1 MASQIEDLQSPDGLT
16 NPATVESDT
25 TIVRNTVANYDYI
38 LQDIY
43 VDVSNVFSS
52 MKNNVDVFLRVIED
66 GRLVNRR
73 IAFGSKT
80 SSEPSDWERQFKSV
94 GYQTR
99 SELRP
104 TDEYESMVDDCIA
117 AHVYRTTLLST
128 EKVRI
133 VILSGDGNQKGS
145 TAIGIYDSIL
155 IALLHGVPVTVWGW
169 SSTTSNNY
177 KNLAIRFPSLFQL
190 KFLDAI
196 VVNAK
201 LKNIPKPV
209 PYFDK
214 IDRMNLYHLKVMTK
228 DKSNFPKNTHA
239 DNWKFFNPLFGKNR
253 CISVSPSP
261 LKPTPHIIFAYFAS
275 NEDLEQAMEIA
286 RGHPFVTLN
295 GTVYELEF
303 GKCAEPGTRNLI
315 SQRDREI
322 QNASYR
328 AFLLDREI
336 KSLQESQQA
345 SLGES
350 QTASLEESHLTSLRE
365 SQTASLRES
374 TQESLDGN
382 EDESL
387 RESQLTS
394 LDESHFLEES
404 LQEALDEI
412 QKETQDE
419 STSLRESQKASL
431 RESTQASLRESQL
444 TSLRESPSPSLPV
457 SASPFEVN
465 YLRPDSKP
473 FEPLN
478 RFSPTSGVLETPTR
492 PRPRLLRADPENTT
506 IYSIYIRG
514 KDLILPKRE
523 SFEMKKIFEMNFKL
537 KISVL
542 FASASKGESTA
553 DKVFCSFPSEESANE
568 AIQHFKK
575 TKIIVMNDISYQ
587 IHFPSQP
594 QLFQKREKVVERS
607 TIE

>member
-1 MASQIEDLQSPDGLT
+1 MASQIEDFQSPDGLT
-16 NPATVESDT
+16 NPATVEPAAP
-25 TIVRNTVANYDYI
+25 IERNTVANYDYI

-80 SSEPSDWERQFKSV
+80 SSEPSDWERQFRSV

-261 LKPTPHIIFAYFAS
+261 LKPTPHIVFAYFAS

-286 RGHPFVTLN
+286 KSHPFVTLN

-336 KSLQESQQA
+336 KSLQESQQE

-350 QTASLEESHLTSLRE
+350 TQASLRE

-374 TQESLDGN
+374 HLTSLDGS

-387 RESQLTS
+387 Q
-394 LDESHFLEES
+394 ESHLLQES
-404 LQEALDEI
+404 LQEVLDEI

-419 STSLRESQKASL
+419 STQASL
-431 RESTQASLRESQL
+431 RESTQA
-444 TSLRESPSPSLPV
+444 SLPV

-478 RFSPTSGVLETPTR
+478 RFSPASEDSSSIGVLETPTR
-492 PRPRLLRADPENTT
+492 PRPRLLRANPENTT

-537 KISVL
+537 KIPVL

-594 QLFQKREKVVERS
+594 RLFQKRERVVERS